1 MGDEVNDVLLKY
13 GLYFRKLKFYLIY
26 LVVLLIIKIFL
37 ECR

>member
-13 GLYFRKLKFYLIY
+13 DLYFRKLKFYLIY